1 MEDHLLRHVTPAP
14 PTGSL
19 QGRGLQGRL
28 VVLARVLGKGV
39 VTLEDHPKLCHVT
52 GSLPLQLLQ
61 RLFRLVGLREKKN
74 ELFPLKF
81 DGCLQARPSLMW
93 LCKAGKRCWVRH
105 STLLTRCPKRG

>member
-1 MEDHLLRHVTPAP
+1 MTAAP
-14 PTGSL
+14 PNIKFLNLVGKL
-19 QGRGLQGRL
+19 GLVVGRL
-28 VVLARVLGKGV
+28 AKGV
-39 VTLEDHPKLCHVT
+39 VTLEDHPKLRHVT
-52 GSLPLQLLQ
+52 GSLPLKLLQ

-81 DGCLQARPSLMW
+81 DCCLQARPSLMW